1 MYEHMTFVIG
11 KLNRLSYQFVM
22 PPPFIMGGGH
32 IASPLSVRPYVRPYI
47 RTYVPYVRKM
57 VSGRYL
63 LNTLV
68 YWIHISYKDI

>member
-22 PPPFIMGGGH
+22 PPPFIMGGGGH
-32 IASPLSVRPYVRPYI
+32 IASPLSVRPYI

-63 LNTLV
+63 LNTSV